1 MTSDGPRL
9 YSTLSKT
16 VEPLVPG
23 PDGTVRMYVC
33 GPTVYGPIHVGNA
46 RPFVVFSVLKRYLTR
61 RGLAVRHVC
70 NVTDINDKIY
80 VAAAREGVPSDEL
93 AARYRDEYITDTNR
107 LGLGRP
113 DLEPTVT
120 DHMPQIIDMIARLI
134 DAGLAYPADGDV
146 YYRVDR
152 FPGYGKLSGRRLDEM
167 LVTEPGDTKEHP
179 LDFALWKGHKPDEDT
194 RWDSPWGP
202 GRPGWHIECS
212 AMAEAA
218 LGPSFEIHGG
228 GIDLAFPHH
237 ENEIAQSEG
246 ANGVPMARIW
256 AHNEM
261 LELGGKMSKSEGNIV
276 LLRDALDRWGRDVLV
291 AFFLRTHYRSKLPYG
306 DATLEDTG
314 RQVESIRNAARALD
328 RAESAPGEGIN
339 RELADTL
346 VSARQDF
353 YDALDDDFHTP
364 RAFAALFEV
373 VHAINR
379 AVEGD
384 RPGIDQLHATRA
396 AFVELLDVLG
406 LATLA
411 EQQASVPAEI
421 LELAA
426 EREIARA
433 ERDFAR
439 ADALRD
445 EIAAAGFD
453 VRDTPE
459 GPQVTPA

>member
-1 MTSDGPRL
+1 M
-9 YSTLSKT
+9 
-16 VEPLVPG
+16 
-23 PDGTVRMYVC
+23 
-33 GPTVYGPIHVGNA
+33 
-46 RPFVVFSVLKRYLTR
+46 
-61 RGLAVRHVC
+61 
-70 NVTDINDKIY
+70 
-80 VAAAREGVPSDEL
+80 
-93 AARYRDEYITDTNR
+93 
-107 LGLGRP
+107 
-113 DLEPTVT
+113 
-120 DHMPQIIDMIARLI
+120 
-134 DAGLAYPADGDV
+134 
-146 YYRVDR
+146 
-152 FPGYGKLSGRRLDEM
+152 
-167 LVTEPGDTKEHP
+167 
-179 LDFALWKGHKPDEDT
+179 
-194 RWDSPWGP
+194 
-202 GRPGWHIECS
+202 
-212 AMAEAA
+212 
-218 LGPSFEIHGG
+218 
-228 GIDLAFPHH
+228 
-237 ENEIAQSEG
+237 
-246 ANGVPMARIW
+246 
-256 AHNEM
+256 
-261 LELGGKMSKSEGNIV
+261 
-276 LLRDALDRWGRDVLV
+276 LV

-353 YDALDDDFHTP
+353 YDALDADFHTP

-384 RPGIDQLHATRA
+384 RPGIDQLQATRA

-426 EREIARA
+426 EREVARA

>member
-16 VEPLVPG
+16 IEPLALG

-61 RGLAVRHVC
+61 RGLAVRYVC

-93 AARYRDEYITDTNR
+93 ASRYRDEYIADTNH

-113 DLEPTVT
+113 DVEPTVT

-134 DAGLAYPADGDV
+134 DADLAYPSGGDV

-167 LVTEPGDTKEHP
+167 LVTEPGEAKEHP

-212 AMAEAA
+212 AMAQAA
-218 LGPSFEIHGG
+218 LGPSFDIHGG

-276 LLRDALDRWGRDVLV
+276 LLRDALDRWGRDVVV

-328 RAESAPGEGIN
+328 RAESAPSEGIN
-339 RELADTL
+339 RELANSL

-364 RAFAALFEV
+364 RAFAALFEA

-379 AVEGD
+379 AVDGN
-384 RPGIDQLHATRA
+384 RPGIDQLQATRA

-411 EQQASVPAEI
+411 EQQAGVPAEI
-421 LELAA
+421 LELAD
-426 EREIARA
+426 EREAARA

-445 EIAAAGFD
+445 EITAAGFD